1 MPNLIIAQTYLASLD
16 LDYVIN
22 AMCSEHYPLPRWQRI
37 DAERCC
43 QQYKNFLW
51 LHKKYAAKSLV
62 PTREIDEFW
71 HNHILYT
78 RYYVRDCLAIFGHYL
93 HHEPQ
98 DPTDDPTVLLEQYVQ
113 TKQWYLNEFGENL
126 TPA

>member
-1 MPNLIIAQTYLASLD
+1 MPDLLTAQAYLANLN
-16 LDYVIN
+16 LDYVIK
-22 AMCSEHYPLPRWQRI
+22 AMCSEHYPLPRWQPI

-43 QQYKNFLW
+43 RLYKNFLW
-51 LHKKYAAKSLV
+51 LHTKYNNHHLV

-78 RYYVRDCLAIFGHYL
+78 RYYARDCLAIFGYYL

-98 DPTDDPTVLLEQYVQ
+98 DPADDPTLLLEQYLQ
-113 TKQWYLNEFGENL
+113 TKQYYFDEFGEDL
-126 TPA
+126 TPV